1 MAAKKGDRSILYVR
15 GLPKGLLGRIN
26 ARAEELDLDR
36 DEFVADL
43 LMRVLKRFEKPQE
56 ETRDWWK
63 KLGDDA
69 DQQ

>member
-1 MAAKKGDRSILYVR
+1 
-15 GLPKGLLGRIN
+15 
-26 ARAEELDLDR
+26 
-36 DEFVADL
+36 VADL